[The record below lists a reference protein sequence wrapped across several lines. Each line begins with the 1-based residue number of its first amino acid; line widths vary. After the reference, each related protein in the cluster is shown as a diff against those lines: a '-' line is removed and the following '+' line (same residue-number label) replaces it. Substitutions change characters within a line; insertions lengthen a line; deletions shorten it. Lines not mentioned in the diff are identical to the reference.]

1 MSNPKPPAQMDPV
14 TAELLALLRLLI
26 VRAYP
31 GASDVVDRIEAL
43 EQWRAQQAAVYPTI
57 NTGA

>member
-1 MSNPKPPAQMDPV
+1 MTKPAQMDPV

-43 EQWRAQQAAVYPTI
+43 EQWRAQSAASYPAI
-57 NTGA
+57 STGGQP